1 MQTRTR
7 NQGRKVIAA
16 AFRRMANG
24 IEAKTA
30 YAITV
35 RFYRS
40 SGQEWAQQLG

>member
-1 MQTRTR
+1 MQIRTR
-7 NQGRKVIAA
+7 NRRRKAIAA

-24 IEAKTA
+24 VEAKTA
-30 YAITV
+30 YASTV